1 MYGVTTFNYFD
12 IYYLRENN
20 DSFYNDYS
28 PSNAIEEVE
37 PATNDNFKSTKG
49 SSKSS
54 PNVFTKFKQQNKVVH
69 QDVVFKGGFIDYRK
83 GWNYTDSLIVI
94 AKSNNIKRHF
104 LVEEGKDY
112 KTEANIS
119 FNSTEG
125 YGWFEAKRDIYL
137 SLDDFGY
144 SQITEKP
151 GWQTWQVQRLGLG
164 DEIIVRAEDITYNE
178 EDNDYGIYFIQNNI
192 ESFIRFMSADI
203 WEEEFVSQET
213 LDKIFN
219 QKTGNDKHTHIV
231 LKGETC
237 YSIAKRY
244 KIKLKDLY
252 RMNPKAKKKI
262 YPGMKLTIRDEL
274 IKEQKKTK
282 KEDNK
287 DVNYVDLNI
296 QLITK
301 EGKKIVN
308 EPIYFRSI
316 NESGTITK
324 TKNYKSSNSGYLT
337 LSVIPGE
344 KYTISSQNKTFKL
357 FEINIPS
364 WVVGEF
370 EIDVSDKI
378 QLLNKNSNNI
388 VDLKY
393 DFSKSLYISSISGY
407 NSKGFTETKRRKI
420 NYIETCISTT
430 AYPDKDLSHAP
441 KGTYKL
447 YVRIIDP
454 NGDLLKI
461 NSSSSRNMM
470 KDKRYLIFENSSAF
484 GRNGIQVSGLS
495 NDINLPFKSDICILY
510 YFKNNVDFG
519 IEIDEKINLI
529 PGDYKISVYIKKSDD
544 YFAQFIGEDYFMVK

>member
-1 MYGVTTFNYFD
+1 
-12 IYYLRENN
+12 
-20 DSFYNDYS
+20 
-28 PSNAIEEVE
+28 
-37 PATNDNFKSTKG
+37 
-49 SSKSS
+49 
-54 PNVFTKFKQQNKVVH
+54 
-69 QDVVFKGGFIDYRK
+69 
-83 GWNYTDSLIVI
+83 
-94 AKSNNIKRHF
+94 
-104 LVEEGKDY
+104 
-112 KTEANIS
+112 
-119 FNSTEG
+119 
-125 YGWFEAKRDIYL
+125 
-137 SLDDFGY
+137 
-144 SQITEKP
+144 
-151 GWQTWQVQRLGLG
+151 
-164 DEIIVRAEDITYNE
+164 
-178 EDNDYGIYFIQNNI
+178 
-192 ESFIRFMSADI
+192 MSADI

-219 QKTGNDKHTHIV
+219 QKTANDKHTHIV

-244 KIKLKDLY
+244 KIKLKDLH

-262 YPGMKLTIRDEL
+262 YPGMKLIIRDEL

-296 QLITK
+296 QLITQ

-495 NDINLPFKSDICILY
+495 NDINLPL
-510 YFKNNVDFG
+510 
-519 IEIDEKINLI
+519 NLI
-529 PGDYKISVYIKKSDD
+529 SVFYIISKIMLTLELKLMKK
-544 YFAQFIGEDYFMVK
+544 

>member
-1 MYGVTTFNYFD
+1 M
-12 IYYLRENN
+12 
-20 DSFYNDYS
+20 
-28 PSNAIEEVE
+28 
-37 PATNDNFKSTKG
+37 
-49 SSKSS
+49 
-54 PNVFTKFKQQNKVVH
+54 KFKQQNKVVH

-83 GWNYTDSLIVI
+83 GWNHTDSLIVI

-192 ESFIRFMSADI
+192 ESFIRFMSDDI

-219 QKTGNDKHTHIV
+219 QKTANDKHTHIV

-262 YPGMKLTIRDEL
+262 YPGMKLIIRDEL

-287 DVNYVDLNI
+287 DLNYVELNI
-296 QLITK
+296 QLITE

-316 NESGTITK
+316 NESGTIAK

-337 LSVIPGE
+337 LSYRV
-344 KYTISSQNKTFKL
+344 KNTISSQNKTFKL
-357 FEINIPS
+357 LEINIPS

-370 EIDVSDKI
+370 RGDV
-378 QLLNKNSNNI
+378 
-388 VDLKY
+388 
-393 DFSKSLYISSISGY
+393 
-407 NSKGFTETKRRKI
+407 
-420 NYIETCISTT
+420 
-430 AYPDKDLSHAP
+430 
-441 KGTYKL
+441 
-447 YVRIIDP
+447 
-454 NGDLLKI
+454 
-461 NSSSSRNMM
+461 
-470 KDKRYLIFENSSAF
+470 
-484 GRNGIQVSGLS
+484 
-495 NDINLPFKSDICILY
+495 
-510 YFKNNVDFG
+510 
-519 IEIDEKINLI
+519 
-529 PGDYKISVYIKKSDD
+529 
-544 YFAQFIGEDYFMVK
+544 